1 MSIKLIQGSTVE
13 GQLRKLREAFETRIK
28 SKLGL
33 EQGNQESSGLM
44 LDTDVLGF
52 DPQLHENGD
61 LSAVFGE
68 RNSIF
73 GHKFTKKEKDEKAQL
88 VLSDLMKKRVK
99 AVVFNDGAGD
109 CYYKGLAQQRLLM
122 RGYAHLHVRYTDMLF
137 VLQHAGTARMSGP
150 HYLDPKLYDEEERIS
165 RSR

>member
-1 MSIKLIQGSTVE
+1 MAWS
-13 GQLRKLREAFETRIK
+13 R
-28 SKLGL
+28 
-33 EQGNQESSGLM
+33 NQESSGLM

-52 DPQLHENGD
+52 DTQLHENGD

-109 CYYKGLAQQRLLM
+109 CCN
-122 RGYAHLHVRYTDMLF
+122 
-137 VLQHAGTARMSGP
+137 
-150 HYLDPKLYDEEERIS
+150 
-165 RSR
+165 